1 LLALARSYAD
11 TIPDDEVE
19 FLVAGIDDTELGRY
33 FLTYVIHQLKLPR
46 ERLMATLDRLV
57 LEARNKKAMVET
69 IAEQIL
75 EEGRAEGRV
84 EGEAKG
90 KADSFLRLA
99 RLKFGEVPPGRVEQV
114 RGAANGELDVW
125 LDALFSAE
133 DLDAVFAARSIH

>member
-1 LLALARSYAD
+1 
-11 TIPDDEVE
+11 
-19 FLVAGIDDTELGRY
+19 
-33 FLTYVIHQLKLPR
+33 
-46 ERLMATLDRLV
+46 
-57 LEARNKKAMVET
+57 MVGT

-114 RGAANGELDVW
+114 RGAANGELDIW

-133 DLDAVFAARSIH
+133 DLDAVFAARSFH